1 MSQTL
6 SVTSRAGRPAR
17 EARQPQRVLRPRVDL
32 VEREREWTLLAD
44 LPGVTSE
51 AISIQTEKGKLVLR
65 AERSA
70 LPEPPEGGRW
80 LVRERPLGRYEA
92 VFELGDGIDGAA
104 IAAELKSGVL
114 VVHLPKTERVQPR
127 KVEVRPG

>member
-1 MSQTL
+1 MSQTMT
-6 SVTSRAGRPAR
+6 VQSREGR
-17 EARQPQRVLRPRVDL
+17 EAQRATRVLRPRVDL

-44 LPGVTSE
+44 LPGVAGE
-51 AISIQTEKGKLVLR
+51 AISIQTEKGRLTLR
-65 AERSA
+65 AERSP

-92 VFELGDGIDGAA
+92 VFDLGEGIDSAA
-104 IAAELKSGVL
+104 IAAELRNGVL

-127 KVEVRPG
+127 KVEVRAG

>member
-6 SVTSRAGRPAR
+6 SVKSREGRELQRPA
-17 EARQPQRVLRPRVDL
+17 RVLRPRVDL

-65 AERSA
+65 AERA
-70 LPEPPEGGRW
+70 QLPEPPEDGRW

-92 VFELGDGIDGAA
+92 VFELGEGIDSAA
-104 IAAELKSGVL
+104 IGAELKNGVL

-127 KVEVRPG
+127 KVEVRAG

>member
-6 SVTSRAGRPAR
+6 TVKSREGREAARPA
-17 EARQPQRVLRPRVDL
+17 RVLRPRVDL

-44 LPGVTSE
+44 LPGVAGE

-65 AERSA
+65 AERGR
-70 LPEPPEGGRW
+70 LPEPPEDGRW

-92 VFELGDGIDGAA
+92 VFELGDGIDPAA
-104 IAAELKSGVL
+104 IAAELKNGVL
-114 VVHLPKTERVQPR
+114 VVHLPKSERIQPR
-127 KVEVRPG
+127 KVEVRVG